1 LKAAI
6 TGARGFVGR
15 HLTTHLRQ
23 LGEDVV
29 ALDLDGEQPV
39 DVTDAA
45 AVRARVASAAP
56 DVVYHLAARTH
67 VGESW
72 DTVDAVRAVNVD
84 GTAHVLTACAEAG
97 VRRVLVVGSAEQYGR
112 VDDPS
117 VPVNESTPLHPISPY
132 ARSKADAEA
141 LALEAARVD
150 GLDVV
155 CVRAFNHT
163 GPGQSPRFLVPAIAA
178 RIARAEHDRDDDIAI
193 GNLDPVRDYSDVRD
207 VVRAYRLLIEHG
219 ESGVVYNV
227 CSGRGVSV
235 AEIARELVAR
245 AARPLRL
252 TADPS
257 LARATDVPVL
267 VGDAT
272 RLVGATGWEPQIPF
286 DRTLDDVLEDAR
298 AAV

>member
-15 HLTTHLRQ
+15 HLTAHLQQ
-23 LGEDVV
+23 LGDDVV
-29 ALDLDGEQPV
+29 GLDLDGEQPV

-45 AVRARVASAAP
+45 AVRGRIASAAP

-72 DTVDAVRAVNVD
+72 ETVDAVRAVNVD
-84 GTAHVLTACAEAG
+84 GTAHVLTACADVG
-97 VRRVLVVGSAEQYGR
+97 VRRALFVGSAEQYGR
-112 VDDPS
+112 VEDPS
-117 VPVNESTPLHPISPY
+117 VPVNEDTPLHPVSPY
-132 ARSKADAEA
+132 AQSKADAEA
-141 LALEAARVD
+141 LALELAGVE

-219 ESGVVYNV
+219 ESGLVYNV

-235 AEIARELVAR
+235 AEIARGFVAR
-245 AARPLRL
+245 ATRPLHL
-252 TADPS
+252 TVDPS
-257 LARATDVPVL
+257 LARATDVPIL

-272 RLVGATGWEPQIPF
+272 RLVAATGWEPQIPL
-286 DRTLDDVLEDAR
+286 DRTLDDVLDDAR
-298 AAV
+298 AAL

>member
-15 HLTTHLRQ
+15 HLTTHLRHE
-23 LGEDVV
+23 GDDVV

-45 AVRARVASAAP
+45 AVRARIVSAAP

-72 DTVDAVRAVNVD
+72 GTADAVRAVNVD
-84 GTAHVLTACAEAG
+84 GTAHVLAACADAG
-97 VRRVLVVGSAEQYGR
+97 VERVLVVGSAEQYGR
-112 VDDPS
+112 LDDPS
-117 VPVNESTPLHPISPY
+117 LPVNETAPLRPLSPY
-132 ARSKADAEA
+132 ARSKAEAEV
-141 LALEAARVD
+141 LALDAARN
-150 GLDVV
+150 GLGVV

-178 RIARAEHDRDDDIAI
+178 RIARAEHERADEIAI

-207 VVRAYRLLIEHG
+207 VVRAYRLLVTRG
-219 ESGVVYNV
+219 EPGVVYNV

-235 AEIARELVAR
+235 AEIARGLVAR
-245 AARPLRL
+245 ATRTLRV
-252 TADPS
+252 TVDPS
-257 LARATDVPVL
+257 LVRPTDVPVL

-272 RLVGATGWEPQIPF
+272 RLVAATGWEPQIAL

-298 AAV
+298 ATA

>member
-15 HLTTHLRQ
+15 HLTTHLQQ
-23 LGEDVV
+23 LGDDVV

-39 DVTDAA
+39 DVTDGA
-45 AVRARVASAAP
+45 AVRARIASAAP

-84 GTAHVLTACAEAG
+84 GTAHVLAACAEAG

-117 VPVNESTPLHPISPY
+117 VPVNESTPLHPVSPY

-141 LALEAARVD
+141 LALETAGVE

-178 RIARAEHDRDDDIAI
+178 RIARAEHDREDDIAI

-235 AEIARELVAR
+235 AEIAGGLVAR

-252 TADPS
+252 TVDPS

-272 RLVGATGWEPQIPF
+272 RLVAATAWEPQIPF
-286 DRTLDDVLEDAR
+286 ERTLDDVLEDAR